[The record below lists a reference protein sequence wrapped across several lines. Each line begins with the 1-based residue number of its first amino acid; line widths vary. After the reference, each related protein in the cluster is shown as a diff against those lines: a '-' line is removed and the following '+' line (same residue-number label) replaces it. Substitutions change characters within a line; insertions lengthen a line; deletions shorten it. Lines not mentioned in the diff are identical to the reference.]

1 MSEGVGAGK
10 VVGIPQTEE
19 DLEIVNGK
27 KFSNAQRE
35 SMRAAAERHARAQK
49 SAYSWSLV
57 PLEWVSFDTCLVCA
71 GMRKRR
77 RSWQVLKSPHI
88 LGLFCPIVGLF

>member
-1 MSEGVGAGK
+1 MKGGKVYGSRGGVSEGVGAGK

-35 SMRAAAERHARAQK
+35 SMRAAAER
-49 SAYSWSLV
+49 Y
-57 PLEWVSFDTCLVCA
+57 VCV
-71 GMRKRR
+71 R
-77 RSWQVLKSPHI
+77 V
-88 LGLFCPIVGLF
+88 

>member
-1 MSEGVGAGK
+1 VSEGVGAGK

-35 SMRAAAERHARAQK
+35 SMRAAAER
-49 SAYSWSLV
+49 Y
-57 PLEWVSFDTCLVCA
+57 VCV
-71 GMRKRR
+71 R
-77 RSWQVLKSPHI
+77 V
-88 LGLFCPIVGLF
+88 